1 MCGTSLCASLLCTGL
16 PIAGGKGKKRARFR
30 LRNCAAALRYHTWVR
45 LCGATPARDSQGLS
59 VPRKRIGVQA
69 ETLYGSTT
77 FWVLAIGLAPAHV
90 GWSANARH
98 WRWGEGWEPRA
109 ASRRQGPAL
118 ALGASCRLAAPGAS
132 PGAPSNA
139 GGRKAGT

>member
-1 MCGTSLCASLLCTGL
+1 MLEKTRFTSFLGREGRPEAKNRGVVSQVYHGDR
-16 PIAGGKGKKRARFR
+16 RAHNVYSADIRQRFM
-30 LRNCAAALRYHTWVR
+30 
-45 LCGATPARDSQGLS
+45 G
-59 VPRKRIGVQA
+59 
-69 ETLYGSTT
+69 ETLRGSTT